1 MQDKLVKYHHR
12 AVFYYFKK
20 IGISFSI
27 FLGAFIAVAIPVS
40 IAAAVNATA
49 INNDEDSSKEN
60 SEKDSQTLLRLENF

>member
-1 MQDKLVKYHHR
+1 MEDKLIKYHHR

-27 FLGAFIAVAIPVS
+27 FLGAFVAVAIPVS

-49 INNDEDSSKEN
+49 VANEEEVKTDSET
-60 SEKDSQTLLRLENF
+60 EKQNLIKLEKF

>member
-1 MQDKLVKYHHR
+1 MQDKLVKYHHK

-27 FLGAFIAVAIPVS
+27 FLGAFVAVAIPVS

-49 INNDEDSSKEN
+49 ISNEEETKTET
-60 SEKDSQTLLRLENF
+60 EKDTQNLLKFEK

>member
-27 FLGAFIAVAIPVS
+27 FLGAFVAVAIPVS

-49 INNDEDSSKEN
+49 VNNEEESNKDT
-60 SEKDSQTLLRLENF
+60 EKDTQTLVKLEKF